1 MGCHSLLEGVLFNPF
16 YIIVVW
22 ICSPQTYPSP
32 AFFSGNHV
40 ETRVLEKE
48 KQAVLKRAGAA
59 VLDQCAAF
67 LGDHFLSGRS
77 GRQEERQQPQRAVL
91 SRSKVAWL
99 TTGLPSFPCSCS
111 GPGAQQF
118 LSCAFSASLDQP
130 CPGQLCAA
138 NATPQHTHMRAC
150 ARCTAPRWAECA
162 MRDPVVLA
170 WAVPSSTVGGPSPW
184 PPQNKKAFSANRRT

>member
-1 MGCHSLLEGVLFNPF
+1 M
-16 YIIVVW
+16 
-22 ICSPQTYPSP
+22 
-32 AFFSGNHV
+32 
-40 ETRVLEKE
+40 
-48 KQAVLKRAGAA
+48 LKRAGAA
-59 VLDQCAAF
+59 VLDQRAAF

-91 SRSKVAWL
+91 SRSKVARL

-138 NATPQHTHMRAC
+138 NAAPQHTHTYTHAHKRAR
-150 ARCTAPRWAECA
+150 ARGAQHPAGLSAQCEIPWSRLGLSRAPPWVALLLGPLRIRKRSLQTTE
-162 MRDPVVLA
+162 
-170 WAVPSSTVGGPSPW
+170 PSILW
-184 PPQNKKAFSANRRT
+184 NE